1 MTLTYRLA
9 LATARVM
16 VEGRGPLSVDG
27 ADHIPRS
34 GPTLIIANHD
44 TPLDALVVGV
54 AARRH
59 RQVRFLA
66 KRSLWERQP
75 LGAVLDRLQQIP
87 IERGR
92 QKGGLDA
99 AVEALRA
106 GHCVCVFP
114 EGTLSR
120 GRTLRVRSGAA
131 RLLAAVPETRLIG
144 CAVTGAGA
152 LTSLRHRPRVRVAFL
167 PHSREPLH
175 ASYEASIES
184 VENSMRA
191 IRAIAP
197 PWP

>member
-1 MTLTYRLA
+1 MTFSYRLA
-9 LATARVM
+9 LATARIV
-16 VEGRGPLSVDG
+16 VEARGPLSIDG

-34 GPTLIIANHD
+34 GPALIIANHD

-66 KRSLWERQP
+66 KRSLWERPP
-75 LGAVLDRLQQIP
+75 LGAMLDRLQQIP
-87 IERGR
+87 IERGG
-92 QKGGLDA
+92 QSGGLDA

-114 EGTLSR
+114 EGTLSQ

-131 RLLAAVPETRLIG
+131 RLLTAVPETRLIG

-152 LTSLRHRPRVRVAFL
+152 LTSLRHRPQVRVVFF
-167 PHSREPLH
+167 PHSRDPLP
-175 ASYEASIES
+175 ASYEGSIES

>member
-1 MTLTYRLA
+1 MTFSYRLA
-9 LATARVM
+9 LAVARVV
-16 VEGRGPLSVDG
+16 VEGRGPLSVHG
-27 ADHIPRS
+27 AEHIPRT

-59 RQVRFLA
+59 RQIRFVA
-66 KRSLWERQP
+66 KRSLWERPP

-92 QKGGLDA
+92 DSGGLDA
-99 AVEALRA
+99 AVQALGA

-131 RLLAAVPETRLIG
+131 RLLTAVPETRLIG
-144 CAVTGAGA
+144 CAVTGAEA
-152 LTSLRHRPRVRVAFL
+152 LASLRRRPRVRVVFL
-167 PHSREPLH
+167 SDPRELLP
-175 ASYEASIES
+175 ASFEASVES
-184 VENSMRA
+184 VEHSMRA
-191 IRAIAP
+191 IRALAP
-197 PWP
+197 PSR